1 MDNEMPRPLQP
12 PAPSTPIHRATYPKQ
27 LRLPSRS
34 AAPPIPSHR
43 PISPN
48 SLRHPSRATAPSAPI
63 QRATHLE
70 QLHSSSHTIGA
81 GDGREHSVCKKK
93 SQSRMGGDRSFVRRK
108 RSGGWEVTERLYEGN
123 GVADGRKRECL
134 YGIFGAKNGRE
145 RCVFMVLS
153 EKTL

>member
-1 MDNEMPRPLQP
+1 M
-12 PAPSTPIHRATYPKQ
+12 
-27 LRLPSRS
+27 
-34 AAPPIPSHR
+34 
-43 PISPN
+43 
-48 SLRHPSRATAPSAPI
+48 
-63 QRATHLE
+63 
-70 QLHSSSHTIGA
+70 
-81 GDGREHSVCKKK
+81 EHSVCKKK

-134 YGIFGAKNGRE
+134 YGIFGAKDGRD